1 MGEKEN
7 MKSVRISD
15 ETYTKIVRNAK
26 KNRRTISGT
35 IELLVEYGMQ
45 IADTA
50 NMGMGMGV
58 ASTPVAISESKT
70 MTIEEFN
77 EKERERKE
85 KMGYKPKEYEDDELT
100 EEELF
105 AMNQR
110 NKTY

>member
-35 IELLVEYGMQ
+35 IELLIEYGMQ
-45 IADTA
+45 VMDTA
-50 NMGMGMGV
+50 NMNMSMNMGMGMGMDMAV
-58 ASTPVAISESKT
+58 EEPNEEESKPVKHYAVD
-70 MTIEEFN
+70 N
-77 EKERERKE
+77 YEK
-85 KMGYKPKEYEDDELT
+85 GYEMT

-105 AMNQR
+105 AMNKKFKESR
-110 NKTY
+110 ADI